1 MLYVEIIEM
10 TFKILCSQWHDV
22 LLYSNN
28 FSHLA
33 QLLKPLHTELSV
45 KFEQLGIRMLRRTT
59 SHDAHLQMPQGK
71 EAMSATRLISEVM
84 LYGLTAEG
92 TVSTDVLFQGKVEG
106 IRITDLTPAGKKYP
120 DILLMGASSGLE
132 QRAMPSHDPDID
144 TAKQSLSF
152 SISRS
157 PRPSTSLHSQL
168 TQQFSDIH
176 LSAFVPTIR
185 YTHSVNFVYEMEIFV
200 SEFQAYS
207 SLVSR
212 SFKTAAVGVARGF
225 VSEESQLAKG
235 LSKLHVSFGRT
246 LSHNCPS
253 FSSDDL
259 SDSDEID
266 AGEPVGS
273 NDRIYF
279 DFSVQ
284 SPVIVLP
291 SSLKKD
297 DCLIAHLGEI
307 TINNEF
313 INPQEPNTTSF
324 SDSFSAP
331 SVNLTDRLTISITRV
346 SLHATR
352 NNESRKQL
360 LSGQI
365 PKDAHLSSSK
375 KCFKVLRETS
385 AMIQVDKR
393 LGQTNKQ
400 DLGTSSDSSNSVNV
414 GDAELVIT
422 GKICDPLLVR
432 LPKEVFDQI
441 RSTLKHGIRRK
452 PPKSTYAKT
461 AVGTATANKMQG
473 ETTAFQSATSG
484 LSSVPDDVNST
495 NSLPSI
501 YASFMLPKLSLEL
514 KHTLESAEKNLV
526 YVSFDGFSVECSML
540 DPQVLTFDLTLK
552 SIVIEDLLQPE
563 DSDYRYILASSIKP
577 LPLISP
583 VPTPTKSLQTLS
595 NTHSLSS
602 LSRHIFPFS
611 QLMSTPKPNL
621 SSLTSPLR
629 SFNPHAESENDDSYS
644 KSKSS
649 SSSRVVSQSSELQNE
664 SGTTLVDG
672 EQSIGTE
679 DDLLT
684 IKAVYVE
691 EKCPVY
697 STKYNSV
704 S

>member
-1 MLYVEIIEM
+1 
-10 TFKILCSQWHDV
+10 
-22 LLYSNN
+22 
-28 FSHLA
+28 
-33 QLLKPLHTELSV
+33 
-45 KFEQLGIRMLRRTT
+45 MLRRIVSSNT
-59 SHDAHLQMPQGK
+59 HLQMSQGK
-71 EAMSATRLISEVM
+71 EATSATRLISEII

-106 IRITDLTPAGKKYP
+106 IRVTDLTPAGKKYP
-120 DILLMGASSGLE
+120 DILLMGAGSGLE
-132 QRAMPSHDPDID
+132 QRAVPSHDPGID

-157 PRPSTSLHSQL
+157 PRPLNSLHSQL
-168 TQQFSDIH
+168 TQHFSDIH

-185 YTHSVNFVYEMEIFV
+185 YTHSVNFVCEMEIFV
-200 SEFQAYS
+200 SEFQSYS
-207 SLVSR
+207 SLVSK

-225 VSEESQLAKG
+225 VSEESQLARG

-246 LSHNCPS
+246 LSRNCPS
-253 FSSDDL
+253 CSSDDL
-259 SDSDEID
+259 SDSDELD
-266 AGEPVGS
+266 AGDPVGS

-307 TINNEF
+307 TISNEF
-313 INPQEPNTTSF
+313 VNPQEPNTTSF
-324 SDSFSAP
+324 SESFSAP
-331 SVNLTDRLTISITRV
+331 SLNSIDRLTVSITRV

-352 NNESRKQL
+352 NEESRKQL
-360 LSGQI
+360 LSGQN
-365 PKDAHLSSSK
+365 PNLSSSK

-385 AMIQVDKR
+385 AMVQVDKR
-393 LGQTNKQ
+393 LGQANKQ
-400 DLGTSSDSSNSVNV
+400 DLDTSFESLAGTNAMNAGV
-414 GDAELVIT
+414 AELVIT

-452 PPKSTYAKT
+452 PPKPHYAKT
-461 AVGTATANKMQG
+461 TVEIDSPSKSQDK
-473 ETTAFQSATSG
+473 TTASQSVESG
-484 LSSVPDDVNST
+484 MRSIPEDSNST
-495 NSLPSI
+495 HTLPSI
-501 YASFMLPKLSLEL
+501 YASFKLPKLSLEL

-540 DPQVLTFDLTLK
+540 DPHVLTFDLTLK
-552 SIVIEDLLQPE
+552 SIIIEDLLQPE
-563 DSDYRYILASSIKP
+563 NSDYRYILASSIKP

-595 NTHSLSS
+595 SCTNNLSS

-611 QLMSTPKPNL
+611 QLMSTPKPRL
-621 SSLTSPLR
+621 TSLTSPLQ
-629 SFNPHAESENDDSYS
+629 SFDPLVEAENDDGYNN
-644 KSKSS
+644 SKSS
-649 SSSRVVSQSSELQNE
+649 SGSRVTSQSSELQNE

-672 EQSIGTE
+672 EQTVTRE

-704 S
+704 SCCICKHCYIWVVYPCRK